1 MDGGGGDTL
10 GYAGCLECRFA
21 NLAIRR
27 PPVWRRGD
35 GSQPLLKEAHMPSA
49 SSHLHTYLN
58 KVRRLAVAR
67 RRAAIAGEA
76 V

>member
-1 MDGGGGDTL
+1 
-10 GYAGCLECRFA
+10 
-21 NLAIRR
+21 
-27 PPVWRRGD
+27 
-35 GSQPLLKEAHMPSA
+35 MPSA

-58 KVRRLAVAR
+58 KVRRLTVAR